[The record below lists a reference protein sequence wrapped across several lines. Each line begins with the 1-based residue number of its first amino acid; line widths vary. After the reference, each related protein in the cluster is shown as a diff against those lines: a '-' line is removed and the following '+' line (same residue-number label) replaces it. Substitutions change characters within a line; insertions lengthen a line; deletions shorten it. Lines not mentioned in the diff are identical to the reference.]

1 MKYLVIG
8 LGILSLLVV
17 FCRYGEME
25 IKESTQQVAV
35 PLELAITA
43 LQAENESQARTYIAL
58 ANDIWTQKESTLAS
72 LISHDRTNEI
82 GEELAKLAW
91 IPTNELRPAVE
102 VVLKLV
108 RNLAEMER
116 ILWKNIL

>member
-72 LISHDRTNEI
+72 LISHDHTNQI

-108 RNLAEMER
+108 RNLTEMER